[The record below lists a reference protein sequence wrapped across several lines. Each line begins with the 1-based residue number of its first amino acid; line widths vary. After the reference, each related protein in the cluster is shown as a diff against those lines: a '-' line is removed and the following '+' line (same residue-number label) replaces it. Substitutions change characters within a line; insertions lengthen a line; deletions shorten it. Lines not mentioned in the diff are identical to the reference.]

1 MVHQQRKDPLE
12 GATVDGRYVVQSRL
26 ARGGMSTVY
35 LATDRRLDRRVA
47 LKVLYPHLADEPG
60 FVDRFEQEAKSAAR
74 LSHPR
79 VVGVLDQGVDTIG
92 GQAVAYLV
100 MEYVPGRTLRD
111 VLREHGRLPPRRA
124 LDLLDAVVEGL
135 AAAHEAG
142 LIHRDV
148 KPENVLLSD
157 GGQVKIADFGLARA
171 VSATTGTATL
181 VGTAAYLSPELVLGR
196 PAEAQ
201 SDIYST
207 GVLLFELLTGH
218 QPFTGETPIQV
229 AIQHAQ
235 SEVPAPSVLLPGLA
249 PDIDELVQWCTSRDP
264 EDRPVDGSALLG
276 ELRHIRQTLTDEELD
291 FAPAAAPSPALH
303 QDQLTATVVPRLPDD
318 GRTEALSRRDLG
330 GDDAASPPGS
340 TDVLPLAAHDNATS
354 VIRRDSN
361 STRVFGAVPAV
372 PPMPSS
378 PPAASG
384 TGAFAGGIPRRTAEG
399 TRLGSSV
406 DEEGFDEDG
415 VYEEGFDEDG
425 FDEDGFDDGPG
436 EGGPADEQHRHGSAA
451 STGARPT
458 GGRTGSTVR
467 PPSRRQQARQA
478 QRPQNTLHGRTA
490 RRSVRLLV
498 VLLVLLAG
506 LAAAAGWFFGA
517 GPGGVVSLPDVAD
530 VPLAT
535 ARAALDEEGI
545 ASLSTEEVFDEN
557 VLPGLVI
564 GTDPAAS
571 SEIRRFERVHVI
583 VSKGPELFRV
593 PDLLGGTQIT
603 AAAELGAAGF
613 AVGTIE
619 EQYDESVAAGI
630 IVRQVPEQGAER
642 RRGSAVDLVV
652 SLGPEPVAVPD
663 VTGLP
668 EQEAVAAVEQAG
680 LEAVLD
686 DAAEYS
692 RTVPAGAVLGQ
703 SPSGEVQ
710 RGTRITLTLSK
721 GPRMVRVP
729 NVFSLPEGR
738 AVAALEAA
746 GFTVQVDYTFGSAV
760 LGLVAGQSPT
770 GDQPEGTTIRI
781 TVT

>member
-1 MVHQQRKDPLE
+1 MHQQRKDPLE

-35 LATDRRLDRRVA
+35 LAMDRRLDRRVA

-74 LSHPR
+74 LSHSR

-92 GQAVAYLV
+92 GQTVAYLV

-157 GGQVKIADFGLARA
+157 AGQVKIADFGLARA

-181 VGTAAYLSPELVLGR
+181 VGTVAYLSPELVLGR

-218 QPFTGETPIQV
+218 QPFAGETPIQV

-235 SEVPAPSVLLPGLA
+235 SVVPAPSVLLPGLA

-303 QDQLTATVVPRLPDD
+303 QDQLTAAVVPRLPDD
-318 GRTEALSRRDLG
+318 GWTDALSRAHLDG
-330 GDDAASPPGS
+330 EDAASSPGS
-340 TDVLPLAAHDNATS
+340 ADVLPLAANDNATR
-354 VIRRDSN
+354 VLRRDSN
-361 STRVFGAVPAV
+361 VTRVIGAVPAV
-372 PPMPSS
+372 PPLRSS

-384 TGAFAGGIPRRTAEG
+384 PAGPVGDVPHRAARG
-399 TRLGSSV
+399 DRLGVS
-406 DEEGFDEDG
+406 DEEGFG
-415 VYEEGFDEDG
+415 EEGFGEDEFG
-425 FDEDGFDDGPG
+425 ERGPGKDGPG
-436 EGGPADEQHRHGSAA
+436 DEQHHHGSSAV
-451 STGARPT
+451 STGARPAA
-458 GGRTGSTVR
+458 GRTGSTVR
-467 PPSRRQQARQA
+467 PSSRRQQARQA

-498 VLLVLLAG
+498 VFLVLLAG
-506 LAAAAGWFFGA
+506 IAAAAGWFFGT

-530 VPLAT
+530 VPLAK

-545 ASLSTEEVFDEN
+545 AFQSTEEVFDEN
-557 VLPGLVI
+557 VLPGLVV
-564 GTDPAAS
+564 GTDPAAP
-571 SEIRRFERVHVI
+571 SEVRRFERVRVI
-583 VSKGPELFRV
+583 VSKGPNCS
-593 PDLLGGTQIT
+593 
-603 AAAELGAAGF
+603 GF
-613 AVGTIE
+613 PIC
-619 EQYDESVAAGI
+619 S
-630 IVRQVPEQGAER
+630 AER
-642 RRGSAVDLVV
+642 SSRR
-652 SLGPEPVAVPD
+652 
-663 VTGLP
+663 LP
-668 EQEAVAAVEQAG
+668 
-680 LEAVLD
+680 
-686 DAAEYS
+686 
-692 RTVPAGAVLGQ
+692 
-703 SPSGEVQ
+703 
-710 RGTRITLTLSK
+710 
-721 GPRMVRVP
+721 
-729 NVFSLPEGR
+729 N
-738 AVAALEAA
+738 
-746 GFTVQVDYTFGSAV
+746 
-760 LGLVAGQSPT
+760 
-770 GDQPEGTTIRI
+770 
-781 TVT
+781 

>member
-92 GQAVAYLV
+92 GQALAYLV
-100 MEYVPGRTLRD
+100 MEFVPGRTLRD

-181 VGTAAYLSPELVLGR
+181 VGTVAYLSPELVLGR

-201 SDIYST
+201 SDIYSI

-249 PDIDELVQWCTSRDP
+249 PDIDELVLWCTSRDP

-291 FAPAAAPSPALH
+291 FAPAAASSPALH
-303 QDQLTATVVPRLPDD
+303 QDQLTATAIPRLPDD
-318 GRTEALSRRDLG
+318 GRTKALSRVDPE
-330 GDDAASPPGS
+330 GDEDAASPPGS
-340 TDVLPLAAHDNATS
+340 TEVLPHAAHQDNATS
-354 VIRRDSN
+354 VVRRHSN
-361 STRVFGAVPAV
+361 ATRVIGAVPAV
-372 PPMPSS
+372 PPPPSAPS
-378 PPAASG
+378 AASG
-384 TGAFAGGIPRRTAEG
+384 SATPTGEFPNRAAQG
-399 TRLGSSV
+399 TRPGSGVS
-406 DEEGFDEDG
+406 DEDG
-415 VYEEGFDEDG
+415 SGEDG
-425 FDEDGFDDGPG
+425 FGEDGFGEDGFG
-436 EGGPADEQHRHGSAA
+436 DEQHRHGYEGSA
-451 STGARPT
+451 GARPS
-458 GGRTGSTVR
+458 GGRPSSGRTGSTVR

-478 QRPQNTLHGRTA
+478 QRPQNTLHGRGA

-506 LAAAAGWFFGA
+506 LTAAAGWFFGS

-535 ARAALDEEGI
+535 ARAALNEE
-545 ASLSTEEVFDEN
+545 
-557 VLPGLVI
+557 
-564 GTDPAAS
+564 
-571 SEIRRFERVHVI
+571 
-583 VSKGPELFRV
+583 
-593 PDLLGGTQIT
+593 
-603 AAAELGAAGF
+603 GF

-619 EQYDESVAAGI
+619 EQYNESVVAGI
-630 IVRQVPEQGAER
+630 IVGQVPEQGAER
-642 RRGSAVDLVV
+642 RRGSAVDLTV

-668 EQEAVAAVEQAG
+668 EQDAVAAVEQAG
-680 LEAVLD
+680 LEAVVD
-686 DAAEYS
+686 DAAGYS

-703 SPSGEVQ
+703 SPSGQVQ
-710 RGTRITLTLSK
+710 RETRVTLTLSR
-721 GPRMVRVP
+721 GPRIVRVP
-729 NVFSLPEGR
+729 NAFS
-738 AVAALEAA
+738 
-746 GFTVQVDYTFGSAV
+746 SA
-760 LGLVAGQSPT
+760 S
-770 GDQPEGTTIRI
+770 
-781 TVT
+781 